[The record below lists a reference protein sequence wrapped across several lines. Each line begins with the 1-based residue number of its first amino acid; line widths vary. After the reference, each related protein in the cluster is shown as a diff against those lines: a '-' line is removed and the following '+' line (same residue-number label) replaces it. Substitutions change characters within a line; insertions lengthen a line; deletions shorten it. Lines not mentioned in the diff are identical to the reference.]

1 MFDHRFV
8 HSIAVDLLRQP
19 DVTGRAVGAD
29 ELFQVQMVQSLLDGN
44 YEGDVTIGELRD
56 KGSFGIGTIQGLD
69 GELVVV
75 DGDFWNID
83 IEGASRLATDDQHVP
98 FAVLTDLQVD
108 VTIDLP
114 SRMTKEQVQ
123 ERIHEVLDDPGG
135 IYAVRFDGRFEHVQ
149 FRSVRHQEPP
159 YRPFAEVLETDQ
171 QIFERSGLDAVM
183 VGFHFPDRA
192 EGVNFPGWHFHMVDA
207 SRSTGGHVY
216 DFVLEHATVGV
227 GRMRRVHLE
236 LPERGLADVL
246 ALDEAERRAQ
256 VSLMR
261 EGPATPAEMASRLGT
276 DPAEATESLDRLV
289 ERGFAD
295 LEEGTTRYRP
305 HLGRSRTARLPAAL
319 DDL

>member
-19 DVTGRAVGAD
+19 EVTSRAVGAD

-44 YEGDVTIGELRD
+44 YDGDVTIGELRD

-75 DGDFWNID
+75 DGEFWNID
-83 IEGASRLATDDQHVP
+83 IDGRSRLAADDQRVP
-98 FAVLTDLQVD
+98 FAVLTDLKVD
-108 VTIDLP
+108 VTIELP
-114 SRMTKEQVQ
+114 SRTTKDEVQ
-123 ERIHEVLDDPGG
+123 EHVHSVLDDPTG

-183 VGFHFPDRA
+183 VGFHFPDHA
-192 EGVNFPGWHFHMVDA
+192 EGVNFPGWHFHMVDS

-236 LPERGLADVL
+236 LPERGLSDVL
-246 ALDEAERRAQ
+246 ALDDAERLAQ

-261 EGPATPAEMASRLGT
+261 EGPATAPEMAVRLGT
-276 DPAEATESLDRLV
+276 GADEARGSLDRLV

-295 LEEGTTRYRP
+295 LDEGVARYRA